1 MKKVQIVYAVIASEK
16 NLFFQEL
23 WASVYS
29 FRLHEPDRE
38 IRVLC
43 AKSTENYITKFPE
56 FAKLVDEII
65 VVEVSD
71 TSNLRFRWKE
81 IKTNIRKHVKG
92 SYLFVDTDTICADR
106 IDEIDSF
113 KYDVAAVPEF
123 HVSLSECVFK
133 DMIRKRIWDSFH
145 EEITDKD
152 AWYNSGVMFVNDTPK
167 AYEICK
173 TWNENWKKSAFVDGH
188 KQDQPPL
195 LMTHRETGYAISEL
209 PGEYN
214 CQVGLSVKY
223 LANAKIF
230 HFLHFG
236 FPKNQSFNP
245 FQSKEIYKKIKDE
258 GCISAETATMIKNVK
273 SIYSSPSCV
282 VGWNTLNFLM
292 SPAAPVFEKIY
303 NEGGAASWL
312 MLKMAK
318 WLERIHH
325 YTQKTQQ

>member
-16 NLFFQEL
+16 NLFFEEL

-29 FRLHEPDRE
+29 FRLYEPNRK

-43 AKSTENYITKFPE
+43 DKPTYGYITKFTE
-56 FAKLVDEII
+56 FVKLVDEIV
-65 VVEVSD
+65 VVEVSN
-71 TSNLRFRWKE
+71 TSNLRFRSKE
-81 IKTNIRKHVKG
+81 IKTNIRQHVKG
-92 SYLFVDTDTICADR
+92 PYLFVDTDTICADG
-106 IDEIDSF
+106 IGEIDSF
-113 KYDVAAVPEF
+113 TYDVAAVPEF
-123 HVSLSECVFK
+123 HVPLNECVFK

-167 AYEICK
+167 SYEICK
-173 TWNENWKKSAFVDGH
+173 IWNKNWINSEYVGGH

-195 LMTHRETGYAISEL
+195 LITHRDTGYAISEL

-245 FQSKEIYKKIKDE
+245 FQSKKIYKKIKEE
-258 GCISAETATMIKNVK
+258 GCISAETAEMIGKVK

-282 VGWNTLNFLM
+282 VGWSTMNFLM

-312 MLKMAK
+312 MLKIAGL
-318 WLERIHH
+318 LEKIHK
-325 YTQKTQQ
+325 YTKKRD